1 MPVYGL
7 GTVIATLRISERY
20 EELSHAL
27 TDSNEFAEKS
37 STSSPHTRKADQY
50 SEDDDESDEDDDLDE
65 YWDLDELGVDPEE
78 FYDLCRNCTSPR
90 P

>member
-1 MPVYGL
+1 MR
-7 GTVIATLRISERY
+7 TD
-20 EELSHAL
+20 LS
-27 TDSNEFAEKS
+27 EFAERLS
-37 STSSPHTRKADQY
+37 ISFLPTRRADQY
-50 SEDDDESDEDDDLDE
+50 FEDDDENDEEDDDLDE

>member
-1 MPVYGL
+1 M
-7 GTVIATLRISERY
+7 R
-20 EELSHAL
+20 
-27 TDSNEFAEKS
+27 TDSREWPARFCTLSVRTEAEDDPYFDDES
-37 STSSPHTRKADQY
+37 ESAD
-50 SEDDDESDEDDDLDE
+50 DDDEE